1 MGTAY
6 AFFYCRGTQEQIAE
20 KLPTAREMA
29 GFPPALEL
37 RLNKG
42 IALNDSE
49 GDRGLSDIA
58 HDICDNPYQYV
69 VVSKRGLPQPPGD
82 PRFHMLQATLPDEA
96 NKQAAVELSLLVN
109 TLYQSSLYPNGE
121 HFTGA
126 VVYEQDGHYVFRE

>member
-29 GFPPALEL
+29 ESPPALEL
-37 RLNKG
+37 RLNEG

-96 NKQAAVELSLLVN
+96 NKQAAVELSLVVN
-109 TLYQSSLYPNGE
+109 NLYQSDLYQKGE
-121 HFTGA
+121 HFFGA
-126 VVYEQDGHYVFRE
+126 VVFREGVKYVFQQ